1 MSSIRIEDIIYSVES
16 HLLPPFIRSVVDGT
30 EKIMEFADDN
40 VETLGEGKYIKLTNL
55 LRDIRRHLSSDD
67 AKQIDRRIP
76 PSQILEQHEQREQ
89 GNIQNT
95 GYDMSVINFIGKI
108 LTELN
113 KIERLRAVRTLL
125 DIDTTISF
133 SISIKRRENNY
144 YDEPIIY
151 KYELPSIHLKT
162 SRVQIASFRILPKTL
177 LHSTL
182 STLKDYQDNRDLFL
196 NKTINDVHPDH
207 ISNGERLR
215 RSFHDLT
222 YISDCISDSEVYEEI
237 ENNIL
242 LNQNNANYYKVTRI
256 GTTLY
261 TFNKQFKFYIPVLE
275 EPLLRQS
282 ARIDIDRIDLSI
294 DFNFEYKNMGIAN

>member
-40 VETLGEGKYIKLTNL
+40 VETLGEGKYIKLMNI

-76 PSQILEQHEQREQ
+76 PSQILEQREQ

-113 KIERLRAVRTLL
+113 KIERHRAVRTLL

-133 SISIKRRENNY
+133 SISIKRRENSY

-162 SRVQIASFRILPKTL
+162 SRVQITSFRILPKTL

-182 STLKDYQDNRDLFL
+182 STLKDYQDNRDLFV

-222 YISDCISDSEVYEEI
+222 YISDCISDPEIYDEI
-237 ENNIL
+237 ETLIL
-242 LNQNNANYYKVTRI
+242 SDQNKADYYKVTRV

-261 TFNKQFKFYIPVLE
+261 SFNKQFKFYIPVLE
-275 EPLLRQS
+275 DPLLRQS
-282 ARIDIDRIDLSI
+282 TRIDIDRIDLSI
-294 DFNFEYKNMGIAN
+294 DFNFEYKNMGRAN